1 MKTFGKSNSMQ
12 SSSQTG
18 DDNLE
23 VSANLL
29 VKGTASREGFGLCWY
44 AWMNL
49 GLDSQVL
56 NILEASLTINKKN
69 NCLRLMRQGRRW
81 LTFTPFL
88 FIKNKQGGNAAQ
100 CPSSQV

>member
-29 VKGTASREGFGLCWY
+29 VKRTVSREGVGLCWY

-49 GLDSQVL
+49 GLD
-56 NILEASLTINKKN
+56 I
-69 NCLRLMRQGRRW
+69 
-81 LTFTPFL
+81 
-88 FIKNKQGGNAAQ
+88 
-100 CPSSQV
+100 

>member
-29 VKGTASREGFGLCWY
+29 VKGTVSREGFGLCWY
-44 AWMNL
+44 AWMDL
-49 GLDSQVL
+49 GLNSQVL
-56 NILEASLTINKKN
+56 NISEAPLTLNKKC
-69 NCLRLMRQGRRW
+69 NCLRLM
-81 LTFTPFL
+81 
-88 FIKNKQGGNAAQ
+88 
-100 CPSSQV
+100 